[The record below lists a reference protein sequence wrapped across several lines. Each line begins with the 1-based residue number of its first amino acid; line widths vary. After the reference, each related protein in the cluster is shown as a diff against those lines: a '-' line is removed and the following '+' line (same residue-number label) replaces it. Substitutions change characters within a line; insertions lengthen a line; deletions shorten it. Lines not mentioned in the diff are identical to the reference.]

1 MKKLLLLV
9 LSIIFLTSCTKK
21 ELISIEDKYYNNNSF
36 IESTSTEID
45 NYLNNKE
52 SFILYTYNNYC
63 TMKIPC
69 ETIFQSFM
77 DNNNISIVSIPFA
90 EFKNTKLSKKIKYAP
105 TVIIINKGKII
116 TSLDANSNKD
126 LPKYQDVEEFTNWI
140 KEYIVINN

>member
-140 KEYIVINN
+140 KEYIVIK

>member
-126 LPKYQDVEEFTNWI
+126 LPKYQDVEEFTNWM
-140 KEYIVINN
+140 KEHIVINN

>member
-105 TVIIINKGKII
+105 TVIIINKGKIL
-116 TSLDANSNKD
+116 TSLDADSDKD

-140 KEYIVINN
+140 KEYIVIK